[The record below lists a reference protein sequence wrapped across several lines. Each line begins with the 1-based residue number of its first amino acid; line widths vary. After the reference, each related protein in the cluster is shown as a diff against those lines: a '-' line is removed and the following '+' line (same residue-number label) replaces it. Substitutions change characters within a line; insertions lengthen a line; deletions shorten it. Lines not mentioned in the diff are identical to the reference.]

1 MNRRRRE
8 ASAGVR
14 SKKCGENNNN
24 LTKLGLAAREGIT
37 NGFTNRESES
47 FTVYGF
53 SQITIH
59 SYDVTTS
66 IKATWTCLPSF
77 QLPCQHTP
85 LLLVLQHGKL
95 DKNPSYITGKLGFWT
110 LSCFGLTWLCLPS
123 CDGWRAHR
131 REFEAP
137 LSALFGLEQR
147 ASITTFGIVLHVVY
161 PPLYHGRY
169 WTAICLGIVAALLV
183 ELGAAAI
190 QVVDQGFAS
199 GLVEAGFLE
208 T

>member
-53 SQITIH
+53 SQITVH

-66 IKATWTCLPSF
+66 KSHVDLPSL
-77 QLPCQHTP
+77 LP
-85 LLLVLQHGKL
+85 V
-95 DKNPSYITGKLGFWT
+95 
-110 LSCFGLTWLCLPS
+110 
-123 CDGWRAHR
+123 A
-131 REFEAP
+131 
-137 LSALFGLEQR
+137 LSAH
-147 ASITTFGIVLHVVY
+147 S
-161 PPLYHGRY
+161 
-169 WTAICLGIVAALLV
+169 TAACSSAW
-183 ELGAAAI
+183 
-190 QVVDQGFAS
+190 
-199 GLVEAGFLE
+199 
-208 T
+208 